1 LIQVSNLT
9 KRYGEKVAL
18 DNVSF
23 SIDAGEVVGLL
34 GLNGAGKTTTMNII
48 TGYISA
54 TSGTVSIGGYDITSD
69 GSKAKSLMGYMPEI
83 PAFYPEL
90 RVDEHLDYICNLKG
104 VYKGKEARSAHILDI
119 CNRVGITDVKRR
131 MIRNLSKGYK
141 QRVGF
146 AQALIGD
153 PKVIILDEPTA
164 GLDPSQIVEM
174 RKLVKTSGEESTVVV
189 SSHILSEVQAVC
201 NRVIVLNSGKLL
213 ADDSPKNLIGDGASL
228 EEVFLRLIS
237 GESAA
242 HLEVN

>member
-1 LIQVSNLT
+1 MIEVLGLT

-23 SIDAGEVVGLL
+23 SIGAGEVVGLL
-34 GLNGAGKTTTMNII
+34 GLNGAGKTTTMNIL

-54 TSGTVSIGGYDITSD
+54 TEGTVKVGGFDIVSES
-69 GSKAKSLMGYMPEI
+69 SKAKRLIGYMPEL

-90 RVDEHLDYICNLKG
+90 RVSEHLDYICGLKA
-104 VYKGKEARSAHILDI
+104 VYKDKKARAKHIDDI
-119 CNRVGITDVKRR
+119 CDRVGIADVRKR

-153 PKVIILDEPTA
+153 PKVIVLDEPTA

-174 RKLVKTSGEESTVVV
+174 RKLVKESGTLSTVVF
-189 SSHILSEVQAVC
+189 SSHILSEVQTVC
-201 NRVIVLNSGKLL
+201 SRVIVLNEGKLI
-213 ADDSPKNLIGDGASL
+213 ADDAPNSLVSDGSSL
-228 EEVFLRLIS
+228 EDVFLRLIH
-237 GESAA
+237 ESMG
-242 HLEVN
+242 VNV